1 MSDEVVNKDIEDT
14 KKPVKIRSKSS
25 EAQLISAVKNK
36 NQLEILE
43 TLAVI
48 YAEDAID
55 YAKKAR
61 ALDEDDYKM
70 FEDLQEK
77 KLKNLLNLQRVNSDI
92 IRLQD
97 KTRGNTEDNVDDN
110 TGVDNE
116 NTNDN
121 QVNAYDILKSLPKL

>member
-1 MSDEVVNKDIEDT
+1 MSDKEENKDIEDS

-48 YAEDAID
+48 YAEDAIE
-55 YAKKAR
+55 YAKKSR
-61 ALDEDDYKM
+61 ALADDEYKL
-70 FEDLQEK
+70 FEELQEK
-77 KLKNLLNLQRVNSDI
+77 KLKNLLNLQRVNGDI

-97 KTRGNTEDNVDDN
+97 KTKGHTEDNDTDN
-110 TGVDNE
+110 TSVDNE

-121 QVNAYDILKSLPKL
+121 TVNAYDILKTLPRL

>member
-1 MSDEVVNKDIEDT
+1 MSDESVNKDIEDT

-48 YAEDAID
+48 YAEDAIE
-55 YAKKAR
+55 YAKKSR
-61 ALDEDDYKM
+61 ALDDDNYKL
-70 FEDLQEK
+70 FEELQEK

-97 KTRGNTEDNVDDN
+97 KTRVNNEDNDTDN
-110 TGVDNE
+110 AVVNNE

-121 QVNAYDILKSLPKL
+121 DEDVYSILKSLPRL